1 MSGFSRPHDPAR
13 PGGKCGCSVVLLG
26 EVSPQ
31 DPCPVAAEAAPH
43 VPHTRAAWRDCG
55 EGRKVFPGTARLLRG
70 VGAESTPTL
79 SPRPPAPLPW
89 SPEGITS
96 TWEVERGAS
105 WVGQVEA
112 QAPHCFCLL
121 AGARD
126 LSTPSL
132 APSSGGGQVQASAW
146 GIHSKGLCW
155 GGGPGFR
162 GQGLRFSEQ

>member
-26 EVSPQ
+26 EVIPQ

-89 SPEGITS
+89 SPEGVTS

-132 APSSGGGQVQASAW
+132 APSSGGGRCRPQPGASTPRGSA
-146 GIHSKGLCW
+146 GVV
-155 GGGPGFR
+155 GPGLGGR
-162 GQGLRFSEQ
+162 D